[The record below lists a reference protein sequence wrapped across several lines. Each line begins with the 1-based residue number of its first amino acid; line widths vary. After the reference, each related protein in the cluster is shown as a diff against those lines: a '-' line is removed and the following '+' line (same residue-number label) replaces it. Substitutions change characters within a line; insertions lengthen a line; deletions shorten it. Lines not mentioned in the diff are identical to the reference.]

1 MSAPIRS
8 VSTETLT
15 VTEIVHKLRRN
26 HFLIPTFQRDF
37 VWEPDDVLSL
47 WDSMYHAFPIGSVIC
62 WNTTEQLETH
72 RRIGGFTLEP
82 DALDPLDESERRY
95 ILDGQQ
101 RLTSL
106 FISYIAGSAV
116 VGDEPFNFDLHF
128 DPTASDA
135 IGTDRREGVFLFAND
150 VGRRRHELGRKQIS
164 PELIVR
170 VGDEEALIAER
181 LAAYAMLPGYT
192 PEVRARLNR
201 LYRLLQL
208 YRIPFIFT
216 QGATLGDVCEIYE
229 RINQKGR
236 KLTTSDIVV
245 ARTFRGGASGFS
257 LRAMFE
263 EIRDG
268 LSERSLRW
276 RQIDQ
281 QMLLQMIGVCLR
293 VEHGRAGRNPYG
305 FDKAALLNL
314 TPAAIQPYKERIQRA
329 IIATIEFLVGQGIF
343 SVARL
348 PASYLVLPLC
358 AYLYL
363 RPDPN
368 ERAMK
373 FMRQWL
379 WRSAFDHDSIDSDA
393 DVYTAIKTFVE
404 PLSTGGQPTFD
415 PLTLS
420 LGDFIRRYR
429 QDHSFRRAILA
440 FLASLRPLD
449 LEDGHVVT
457 DASAMTAAGSIASQH
472 HIFPLAFLTRLRA
485 STPDFHK
492 DSVMNISWM
501 GQLTNLRIGNNSPAE
516 YFNWFRDKPEVQPEA
531 KPAGDPEVK
540 SGPKPTFEEILT
552 SQFIPL
558 DYTNR
563 VTITKPDYRNFL
575 VERAKL
581 VAAALSKALPDVP
594 LTIEEAVG
602 PKRKTPHRSG
612 VRR

>member
-47 WDSMYHAFPIGSVIC
+47 WESMYHAFPIGSVIC
-62 WNTTEQLETH
+62 WNTSEQLETH

-82 DALDPLDESERRY
+82 NALDQHDESERRY

-135 IGTDRREGVFLFAND
+135 IGTDRREGVFLFANA

-170 VGDEEALIAER
+170 VGDEDALVPER
-181 LAAYAMLPGYT
+181 LAAYATLPGYT

-216 QGATLGDVCEIYE
+216 QGATLADVCEIYE

-245 ARTFRGGASGFS
+245 ARTFRGGAHGFS

-293 VEHGRAGRNPYG
+293 VEHSRAGRNPYG

-329 IIATIEFLVGQGIF
+329 IIATIEFLVAQGIY

-348 PASYLVLPLC
+348 PANYLVLPLC

-363 RPDPN
+363 RPDPD
-368 ERAMK
+368 EQAMK

-404 PLSTGGQPTFD
+404 PLSTGRQPTFD

-420 LGDFIRRYR
+420 LGDFIRWYR
-429 QDHSFRRAILA
+429 QDHSFRRAMLA
-440 FLASLRPLD
+440 FLASLGPRD
-449 LEDGHVVT
+449 LADGHVVT
-457 DASAMTAAGSIASQH
+457 DSPAMTAAGSDATQH
-472 HIFPLAFLTRLRA
+472 HIFPLAFLTKQRA
-485 STPDFHK
+485 STTAFHK
-492 DSVMNISWM
+492 DSVMNLCWM
-501 GQLTNLRIGNNSPAE
+501 SQQTNFNIKDTSPAE
-516 YFNWFRDKPEVQPEA
+516 YFGWYRDRPKGKAEGQREASEEKPE
-531 KPAGDPEVK
+531 KK
-540 SGPKPTFEEILT
+540 LTFEEILE
-552 SQFIPL
+552 SQLIPL
-558 DYTNR
+558 DFANR
-563 VTITKPDYRNFL
+563 PTFQKADYRAFL
-575 VERAKL
+575 FARARL
-581 VAAALSKALPDVP
+581 FAARLRAALPDVP
-594 LTIEEAVG
+594 ITIVD
-602 PKRKTPHRSG
+602 R
-612 VRR
+612 

>member
-47 WDSMYHAFPIGSVIC
+47 WDSMYHAFPIGSIIC

-82 DALDPLDESERRY
+82 DALDQHDESERRY

-135 IGTDRREGVFLFAND
+135 VGTDRREGVFLFAND
-150 VGRRRHELGRKQIS
+150 VGRRRHELGRKHMA
-164 PELIVR
+164 PELIIR
-170 VGDEEALIAER
+170 VGDEEALVAEQ

-236 KLTTSDIVV
+236 KLSTTDIVV
-245 ARTFRGGASGFS
+245 ARTFRSGAHAFN
-257 LRAMFE
+257 LRGMFDDV
-263 EIRDG
+263 RAC
-268 LSERSLRW
+268 LSARASHW

-281 QMLLQMIGVCLR
+281 QLLLQMIGVCLR
-293 VEHGRAGRNPYG
+293 VEHIRSGRGGRNPYG
-305 FDKAALLNL
+305 IDKSALLNL
-314 TPAAIQPYKERIQRA
+314 TPEVIQPHWEQIRRA
-329 IIATIEFLVGQGIF
+329 IVATIEFLVAQGVF
-343 SVARL
+343 GRNRL
-348 PASYLVLPLC
+348 PAAYLPLPLC

-363 RPDPN
+363 EPKPDD
-368 ERAMK
+368 RQ
-373 FMRQWL
+373 MRQWF
-379 WRSAFDHDSIDSDA
+379 WRSSFDYASIDSDA
-393 DVYTAIKTFVE
+393 DVYAAINTTFE
-404 PLSTGGQPTFD
+404 PLRAGRQPTFKG
-415 PLTLS
+415 LTLTIRS
-420 LGDFIRRYR
+420 LTRHYPHDS
-429 QDHSFRRAILA
+429 SFRNATLA
-440 FLASLRPLD
+440 FLSLLGPRD
-449 LEDGHVVT
+449 FADGHVVT
-457 DASAMTAAGSIASQH
+457 DSPGFTAAGSDATLH
-472 HIFPLAFLTRLRA
+472 HICPRAFLANLRA
-485 STPDFHK
+485 SSQTAHR
-492 DSVMNISWM
+492 DSVMNLCWM
-501 GQLTNLRIGNNSPAE
+501 SQQTNFAIGDASPAV
-516 YFNWFRDKPEVQPEA
+516 YFDRYRA
-531 KPAGDPEVK
+531 DPE
-540 SGPKPTFEEILT
+540 FEDILA
-552 SQFIPL
+552 SQLIPL
-558 DYTNR
+558 DFAQRTTFQR
-563 VTITKPDYRNFL
+563 ADYHPFL
-575 VERAKL
+575 LARARL
-581 VAAALSKALPDVP
+581 FASRLRAALPDVAV
-594 LTIEEAVG
+594 TITD
-602 PKRKTPHRSG
+602 K
-612 VRR
+612 